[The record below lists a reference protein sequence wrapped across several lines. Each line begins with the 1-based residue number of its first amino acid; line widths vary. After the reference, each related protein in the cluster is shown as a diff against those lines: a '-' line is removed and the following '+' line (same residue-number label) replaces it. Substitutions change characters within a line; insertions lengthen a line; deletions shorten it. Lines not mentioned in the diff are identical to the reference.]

1 MDITIESVLYM
12 YTKREWTLVFP
23 IKHNFWTFSK
33 KLPKTMF
40 FRSCDLYLTL
50 FLHFSQKCARL
61 YRPFLSW
68 SVLYEILCSWN
79 FFGRTPKLWSR
90 GSPGSWIKFL
100 QIPFER
106 ERMPKK
112 EENPV
117 IEGQNRFGNS
127 KIQNFDNTNNMSDL
141 YAKILLLYQKSFRQ
155 KFCSYIGT
163 LLASKKK
170 EEEKNCSHQNAQ
182 HFFYFVPRLV
192 LCPEFQKQ
200 KSATTRSETY

>member
-1 MDITIESVLYM
+1 
-12 YTKREWTLVFP
+12 
-23 IKHNFWTFSK
+23 
-33 KLPKTMF
+33 
-40 FRSCDLYLTL
+40 
-50 FLHFSQKCARL
+50 
-61 YRPFLSW
+61 
-68 SVLYEILCSWN
+68 
-79 FFGRTPKLWSR
+79 
-90 GSPGSWIKFL
+90 
-100 QIPFER
+100 
-106 ERMPKK
+106 MPKK

-182 HFFYFVPRLV
+182 HFLYFVPRLV